1 MLEKY
6 TNPTHILFSDEAW
19 FHLRRYVNSYYSN
32 RSRNANL
39 HTDSA
44 SLRLVHGVE
53 QVQLLLLSTFFSSD
67 HKFISIFLTPFFENP
82 SVCKRTYTS
91 FQHDSATAHTG
102 NSFMLFT
109 QCLWWQNSEKRIVA
123 SLSAWSE
130 SIKLSA
136 RHWRWSE
143 KKNIQHVL
151 FIIRSSVCKE
161 HVTLMWCMYV
171 SQTKPLPVP
180 SLKWWAQNLAVPTMH
195 WTTQHMD
202 PDQQQIGKV
211 TAAPTDGTW
220 NCPRR
225 LMHIILKVTL

>member
-143 KKNIQHVL
+143 KKKNSACVVHHQIFSAQGTCYSDVMHVCEPNETT
-151 FIIRSSVCKE
+151 SSTFFK
-161 HVTLMWCMYV
+161 MV
-171 SQTKPLPVP
+171 STKSSSTYNALNHTTHGPWPAADWQ
-180 SLKWWAQNLAVPTMH
+180 SDCCTNWW
-195 WTTQHMD
+195 HM
-202 PDQQQIGKV
+202 KLS
-211 TAAPTDGTW
+211 T
-220 NCPRR
+220 
-225 LMHIILKVTL
+225 